1 MTRVLLEDDLT
12 PLLACGTGLVIMEGL
27 YFKLT
32 TRGYVRT
39 QPQVV
44 NLG

>member
-1 MTRVLLEDDLT
+1 MRLLVGDDLT
-12 PLLACGTGLVIMEGL
+12 LILAYGTGLVIMEEL

>member
-1 MTRVLLEDDLT
+1 MMRVLIEGDLT
-12 PLLACGTGLVIMEGL
+12 LLLACGTGLVIMEGL

-32 TRGYVRT
+32 THGYVRT

>member
-1 MTRVLLEDDLT
+1 MMRVLVEGDLT
-12 PLLACGTGLVIMEGL
+12 LILACGTGLVIMEEL

-32 TRGYVRT
+32 TRGSVRT

>member
-1 MTRVLLEDDLT
+1 MLGVLVRADLT
-12 PLLACGTGLVIMEGL
+12 LLLACGTGLVIMEES

-32 TRGYVRT
+32 TRGSVRT

>member
-1 MTRVLLEDDLT
+1 MMSIVVRGNLT
-12 PLLACGTGLVIMEGL
+12 LILACGTGLVIMEGL
-27 YFKLT
+27 YVKLT

>member
-1 MTRVLLEDDLT
+1 MMRVLVEGDLT
-12 PLLACGTGLVIMEGL
+12 LILACGTGLVIMEGL

-32 TRGYVRT
+32 TRGCVRT

>member
-1 MTRVLLEDDLT
+1 MTRVLIEGDLT
-12 PLLACGTGLVIMEGL
+12 LLLACGTGLVIMEEL

-32 TRGYVRT
+32 TRGSVRT